1 MRGTPALMM
10 SATKRRLTFEGC
22 RGRAEVCGKHQVL
35 TVPERTHRQTL
46 HHLSIA
52 LLPQRGHARLVQRD
66 GAPAA
71 ARLGLLEAEHTSALY
86 QALSH
91 AQEGTVQVQILPP

>member
-1 MRGTPALMM
+1 MQ
-10 SATKRRLTFEGC
+10 
-22 RGRAEVCGKHQVL
+22 GRAQVGGEHQVL
-35 TVPERTHRQTL
+35 TLPERTHFQTL

-52 LLPQRGHARLVQRD
+52 MLPQGGHARIVQRD
-66 GAPAA
+66 GASAA

-91 AQEGTVQVQILPP
+91 AQDGMVQVQILPP